1 MLDPHQSRFPVSLDF
16 HREFPDDNGHRQG
29 RRSMMNSQL
38 ESSVSGLRRGH
49 LELLQGGRVLPL
61 GDSGGKLEV
70 LHGRVWLTRAGDPDD
85 YFVDFGNSIVVPSSG
100 RTLVA
105 AVDDARPALVAW
117 RPLRLVE
124 RAAAAVRAFT
134 GRCWEIVDPAPRVGA
149 GAVAA
154 VVAVLAGAL
163 VFGPVSDARTRT
175 LATSAVLH
183 NGAAATACSGADA
196 RTLAERPRAD
206 AVAGDRAAGATQ
218 EAGRRAPGIA

>member
-1 MLDPHQSRFPVSLDF
+1 MLEAHQSWFPVSLDF
-16 HREFPDDNGHRQG
+16 HREIADHNGHRKR
-29 RRSMMNSQL
+29 RRSMMNTQL
-38 ESSVSGLRRGH
+38 ESSASGLRRGH

-61 GDSGGKLEV
+61 GASGGRLEV

-85 YFVDFGNSIVVPSSG
+85 YFVDFGHSLVVPSSG

-105 AVDDARPALVAW
+105 AVDDSRPALVAW

-124 RAAAAVRAFT
+124 RAAAALRAFS

-154 VVAVLAGAL
+154 IVAVFAGAL

-175 LATSAVLH
+175 LATPAVLH
-183 NGAAATACSGADA
+183 NGGAATARPGADA
-196 RTLAERPRAD
+196 RTLAERARAD
-206 AVAGDRAAGATQ
+206 AGARAAGAAQ
-218 EAGRRAPGIA
+218 EAGRRAPGVA